1 MQVEDNRIRL
11 SKIESD
17 VSEIRKDVTGIK
29 RDITEIK
36 TQQVETNKSL
46 NNLEAGQ
53 KTILS
58 EIRKLSDNQ
67 SRAGRAIVGRR
78 TTRSR

>member
-1 MQVEDNRIRL
+1 MTRL
-11 SKIESD
+11 SKLESD
-17 VSEIRKDVTGIK
+17 VGEIREDVTGIK

-58 EIRKLSDNQ
+58 EIRKLNGNQ
-67 SRAGRAIVGRR
+67 SRAGRVIVGRR
-78 TTRSR
+78 TTRST